1 MPFAM
6 QKSEKYFS
14 IKILNAKVPV
24 RLLKLAETNEK
35 QIKKEKFLR
44 ISVKAMPINRL
55 QIKS

>member
-1 MPFAM
+1 M

-14 IKILNAKVPV
+14 NKILNAKVPV